1 MMGLTRKGEYAIRG
15 MVFLARQP
23 SGGMVLMPAIAAAA
37 EAPASFLAKIF
48 QAFAKSGLVIS
59 ARGSGGGFTLARP
72 AAEITLR
79 QVVEVAEG
87 PILPNRCLSG
97 AGRCTH
103 GDRCRVHGVWGKV
116 QQQVVSLLDQ
126 VTLAEIAG

>member
-23 SGGMVLMPAIAAAA
+23 AGNMVLIPEIAAAA
-37 EAPASFLAKIF
+37 EAPVSFLAKIF

-79 QVVEVAEG
+79 QVVEVVEG
-87 PILPNRCLSG
+87 PILPNRCLLGTASCSRRDG
-97 AGRCTH
+97 CKMH
-103 GDRCRVHGVWGKV
+103 GIWRGV
-116 QQQVVSLLDQ
+116 QRQVVNLLDQ
-126 VTLAEIAG
+126 VSLAEIAA

>member
-23 SGGMVLMPAIAAAA
+23 AGNMALIPEIAAAA
-37 EAPASFLAKIF
+37 EAPVSFLAKIF

-59 ARGSGGGFTLARP
+59 ARGTGGGFTLARP

-79 QVVEVAEG
+79 EMVEAAEG
-87 PILPNRCLSG
+87 PILPNRCLLG
-97 AGRCTH
+97 AGACAHR
-103 GDRCRVHGVWGKV
+103 GDCKVHGVWRKV
-116 QQQVVSLLDQ
+116 QRQVVTLLDQ
-126 VTLAEIAG
+126 VTLAEIAD

>member
-23 SGGMVLMPAIAAAA
+23 AGGMVLMPAIAAAA

-48 QAFAKSGLVIS
+48 QAFAKGGLVIS

-87 PILPNRCLSG
+87 PIMPNRCLSG
-97 AGRCTH
+97 AGSCSH
-103 GDRCRVHGVWGKV
+103 GDRCKVHGVWRQV